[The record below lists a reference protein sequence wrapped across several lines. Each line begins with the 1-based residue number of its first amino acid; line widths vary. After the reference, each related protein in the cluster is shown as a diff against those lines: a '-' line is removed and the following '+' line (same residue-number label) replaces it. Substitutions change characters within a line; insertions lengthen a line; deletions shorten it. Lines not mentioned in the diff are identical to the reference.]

1 MNETIFDEREFVLKI
16 QLWVYDQSGVV
27 SLSISW
33 HTILAGRKTVFSLF
47 SKSSKRL
54 DGKLSPNSPNSNK
67 RRLFI

>member
-1 MNETIFDEREFVLKI
+1 MNETIFDEREFVLNI

-27 SLSISW
+27 SLSPCVS
-33 HTILAGRKTVFSLF
+33 ILAGRKTVFSLF

-54 DGKLSPNSPNSNK
+54 DGKLPPNSPNSNK